1 MIDFDLYDK
10 PIQNDDISLIMQQI
24 DILFD
29 TKPREVLGSE
39 QFGTN
44 YEKYLFDLQ
53 LSNEALKYTV
63 LNDLNSLDLLGF
75 TPDVEVHLLQGTEHD
90 IALIEINLTR
100 DDEYYQQI
108 YKVN

>member
-1 MIDFDLYDK
+1 MVDFDLYDK

>member
-63 LNDLNSLDLLGF
+63 LNDLYSLDLLGF